1 MVKKKDDDG
10 TKTKKPRKKAP
21 AKKKKGGALGQ
32 ARAVMSKIFKDDEDS
47 VVAVDED
54 RFQRSHPHLPS
65 GSSVVDHLIG
75 GIPNRMGV
83 MPCPGLPR
91 GRLVNI
97 YGAEASGKT
106 TLALH
111 VAAETCAN
119 GGEVC
124 YIDWEHAIDI
134 AYAKALGVPVEDP
147 EQFLLVQPET
157 LEKGMAYLWGMAKA
171 GVDLVVIDSVAAG
184 ATQAQWEQKIVE
196 KGEIGRVGAKAA
208 KWSEYLP
215 QLKAMISRTNTC
227 VVGISQIRSK
237 INTGGGGYGGP
248 TTTEQGGWAWKFYSE
263 LRMTLRRIGTEKSKV
278 RDALTRKMEDVATG
292 NKVVCRIDKCK
303 VAAAQG
309 RQAFFFLEYGA
320 GIDDLRSMIEI
331 SVAYGLIKKGGGG
344 WYTWELPT
352 GAVLKEQGLDKFKAA
367 IRKHDKEDDLK
378 EMALQALAS
387 VPTVAATQD
396 PDDIDVDAEVVS
408 ELQGILDGKFPGSP
422 TGEEP
427 PTEVE

>member
-1 MVKKKDDDG
+1 MVKKKDAK
-10 TKTKKPRKKAP
+10 TTKKPP
-21 AKKKKGGALGQ
+21 AKKKKQGALGQ
-32 ARAVMSKIFKDDEDS
+32 ARAVMAKIFKDDEDS

-54 RFQRSHPHLPS
+54 RFKRSHPHLPS
-65 GSSVVDHLIG
+65 GSAVVDHLIG
-75 GIPNRMGV
+75 GIPNRMGI

-111 VAAETCAN
+111 AAAKTCEN

-124 YIDWEHAIDI
+124 YIDWEHAIDL
-134 AYAKALGVPVEDP
+134 AYAKSLGVPVEDP

-184 ATQAQWEQKIVE
+184 ATRAQWDQKLVE

-227 VVGISQIRSK
+227 VIGISQIRSK

-278 RDALTRKMEDVATG
+278 RDMLTRKVEDVATA

-303 VAAAQG
+303 VSAAQG
-309 RQAFFFLEYGA
+309 RQGIFFLVFGS

-331 SVAYGLIKKGGGG
+331 AVAYGLIKKASGG
-344 WYTWELPT
+344 WYSWELPT
-352 GAVLKEQGLDKFKAA
+352 GTVLKTQGLDKFKVTIQESGQVEALTELA
-367 IRKHDKEDDLK
+367 LK
-378 EMALQALAS
+378 ALAS
-387 VPTVAATQD
+387 VPTVATTHD

-408 ELQGILDGKFPGSP
+408 ELKGILDGKFPGSTP
-422 TGEEP
+422 EESNP
-427 PTEVE
+427 EVE

>member
-1 MVKKKDDDG
+1 MIKKD
-10 TKTKKPRKKAP
+10 TKKAP
-21 AKKKKGGALGQ
+21 AKAKKKKRQGALGQ
-32 ARAVMSKIFKDDEDS
+32 ARAVMAKIFKDDEDS
-47 VVAVDED
+47 VVAVDEN
-54 RFQRSHPHLPS
+54 RFKQSHPHLPS

-75 GIPNRMGV
+75 GIPNRAGV
-83 MPCPGLPR
+83 MPCPGFPR
-91 GRLVNI
+91 GRLVNV

-111 VAAETCAN
+111 VAAKTCEN

-134 AYAKALGVPVEDP
+134 AYAKSLGVPVEDP

-184 ATQAQWEQKIVE
+184 ATQAQWDQKIVE

-248 TTTEQGGWAWKFYSE
+248 STTEQGGWAWKFYSE
-263 LRMTLRRIGTEKSKV
+263 LRMTLRRVGTEKSKV
-278 RDALTRKMEDVATG
+278 RDMITRKVEDVATA

-303 VAAAQG
+303 VSAAQG
-309 RQAFFFLEYGA
+309 RQGFFFLEFGS

-331 SVAYGLIKKGGGG
+331 AVAYGVINKTGGG
-344 WYTWELPT
+344 WYSWELPT
-352 GAVLKEQGLDKFKAA
+352 GTVLKEQGLDKFKATL
-367 IRKHDKEDDLK
+367 RENGKVDDLK
-378 EMALQALAS
+378 ELALQALAS
-387 VPTVAATQD
+387 VPTVATTQD

-408 ELQGILDGKFPGSP
+408 ELQGILDGKFPGSSE
-422 TGEEP
+422 GEPNPE
-427 PTEVE
+427 EG